1 MCNHVKV
8 FFYGYDNIQTYTT
21 RIFLNIEEAKKR
33 LDELQSKV
41 ETLRKKKDEAAR
53 AGDWPT
59 FNSLK
64 KQLDQANNEIRS
76 MQTSAQK
83 IDRVLGNLST
93 ASVKEIQQSIKA
105 INAELSNGA
114 IERGRRTIRLPWRH
128 TSLCLFHAHGLII
141 PCARFN

>member
-1 MCNHVKV
+1 MA
-8 FFYGYDNIQTYTT
+8 DNTLTYTT
-21 RIFLNIEEAKKR
+21 RIFLNAEEAKKQ

-41 ETLRKKKDEAAR
+41 KTLRKNKDEAAR
-53 AGDWPT
+53 AGDWPR

-64 KQLDQANNEIRS
+64 KQLDQANNQIRS

-105 INAELSNGA
+105 INAELSSGV
-114 IERGRRTIRLPWRH
+114 IERGSKDWNFLQKQLKRCNQELRNIRGEHVSTTILW
-128 TSLCLFHAHGLII
+128 T
-141 PCARFN
+141 

>member
-1 MCNHVKV
+1 MA
-8 FFYGYDNIQTYTT
+8 DNIQTYTT
-21 RIFLNIEEAKKR
+21 RIFLNTEEAKKE

-59 FNSLK
+59 FNKLK
-64 KQLDQANNEIRS
+64 KHLDQTNNQIRS

-93 ASVKEIQQSIKA
+93 ASVKELQH
-105 INAELSNGA
+105 
-114 IERGRRTIRLPWRH
+114 LPD
-128 TSLCLFHAHGLII
+128 TSE
-141 PCARFN
+141 